1 MFFVD
6 SSGAE
11 HKVTRKLTV
20 NKPAQ
25 IIARVPADLA
35 EGSVTLIVRT
45 RFSGGGSPLKE
56 IREIRYAYALTA
68 KK

>member
-45 RFSGGGSPLKE
+45 KYTVGGATLKTV
-56 IREIRYAYALTA
+56 REIRYAYELRAV
-68 KK
+68 K